1 MTAEFHKA
9 NRQRLYAEMKDG
21 STAVFFSGSAPRQ
34 SADAYYTFFT
44 NRRDS
49 SARSSSP
56 LPTR

>member
-21 STAVFFSGSAPRQ
+21 SAAVFFSGSAPRQ

-44 NRRDS
+44 NRNF
-49 SARSSSP
+49 
-56 LPTR
+56 LYFNGH